1 MNAVFNFIFFGK
13 DIFNLLEKCFAGAE
27 QLSFVFTLHVN
38 SAPPDSALVQDSKS
52 HFLDL
57 RRLTRSFPRPPLA
70 PHWSLASKAIQLKVE
85 SFAAGESS
93 LEVFG
98 GSTWADF

>member
-1 MNAVFNFIFFGK
+1 MNAVFNFIFCGK

-27 QLSFVFTLHVN
+27 QLSFVFLLHVN

-57 RRLTRSFPRPPLA
+57 TRSFPRPPLA
-70 PHWSLASKAIQLKVE
+70 PHWSLALEAIQLKVE

-98 GSTWADF
+98 GSTWADV